1 MPPLSTP
8 GRLARDG
15 DGVTSRKTVK
25 SKVCLVGEKAVGK
38 TSLIARYV
46 QDMFNDRYI
55 VTVGTR
61 VSKKSIT
68 VHNKDRD
75 LDVAL
80 ELTIWDI
87 MGEKGFRELLK
98 DAYFYGAN
106 GILAIADLTRLFT
119 LEDLDDWID
128 PVLKIVGDVPVYVA
142 VNKVDLADQAQYD
155 EDAVR
160 AFTKAYS
167 APYVFTSAKTGE
179 NVETSFQLLGFAMA
193 ANQLRWKAAP
203 TA

>member
-1 MPPLSTP
+1 MT
-8 GRLARDG
+8 AR
-15 DGVTSRKTVK
+15 KILK

-46 QDMFNDRYI
+46 KDMFSDRYI
-55 VTVGTR
+55 VTIGTK
-61 VSKKSIT
+61 VSKRTIT
-68 VHNKDRD
+68 VRSEERD
-75 LDVAL
+75 LDVTV

-106 GILAIADLTRLFT
+106 GILAVCDMTRLQT

-128 PVLKIVGDVPVYVA
+128 PVVKIVGDVPVYVA
-142 VNKVDLADQAQYD
+142 VNKVDLGEAAQVG

-160 AFTKAYS
+160 AFSKAYG

-179 NVETSFQLLGFAMA
+179 NVESAFQMLGAAMA
-193 ANQLRWKAAP
+193 TTQLRWKAAP
-203 TA
+203 EP